1 MILLCYFINELMKH
15 WQVAIQ
21 NETMINGS
29 FVLLLASIVVLSHTE
44 EFKEDETPCGY
55 IRLPY
60 LMIAQIM
67 FTIAY
72 GFGHLSTNRQI
83 ELILGNKDI
92 LMAWNPHS
100 PIHNHFLSLA
110 PASDIEQY
118 KAKHYSR
125 YLGYLGCVL
134 YLETATQIG
143 AILWAIS
150 MLQFSAGLDAGTK
163 HKEWA
168 DWWRLDQASLLSTL
182 SLTFALVLISLVV

>member
-1 MILLCYFINELMKH
+1 MKH
-15 WQVAIQ
+15 WQLPIQ
-21 NETMINGS
+21 NETLVNGS
-29 FVLLLASIVVLSHTE
+29 FVLLLISIGVLSHTQGFE
-44 EFKEDETPCGY
+44 DDETLVGE

-118 KAKHYSR
+118 KAKHY
-125 YLGYLGCVL
+125 
-134 YLETATQIG
+134 
-143 AILWAIS
+143 
-150 MLQFSAGLDAGTK
+150 
-163 HKEWA
+163 
-168 DWWRLDQASLLSTL
+168 
-182 SLTFALVLISLVV
+182 